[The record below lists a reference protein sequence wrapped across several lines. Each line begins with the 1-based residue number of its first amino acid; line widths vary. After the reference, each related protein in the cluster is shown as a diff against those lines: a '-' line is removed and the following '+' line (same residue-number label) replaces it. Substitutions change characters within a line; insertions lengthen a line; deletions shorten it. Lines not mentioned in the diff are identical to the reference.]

1 MTMKLKNMNFINMN
15 FINKRYRYYEMV
27 VSYKFPFGKQDFECF
42 IGYKDNKKVRPLCIF
57 FTEMSKCKR
66 YSYKA
71 KCMFFM
77 IKD

>member
-1 MTMKLKNMNFINMN
+1 MKLKNMNFINMN
-15 FINKRYRYYEMV
+15 FINKRHRYYEMV
-27 VSYKFPFGKQDFECF
+27 VSYKFLFGKQDFECF